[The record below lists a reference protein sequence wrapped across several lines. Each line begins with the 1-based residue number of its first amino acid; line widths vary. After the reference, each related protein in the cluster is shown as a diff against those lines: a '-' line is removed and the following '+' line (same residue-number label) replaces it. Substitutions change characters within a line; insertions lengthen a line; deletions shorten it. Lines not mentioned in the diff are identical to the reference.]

1 MNHRIY
7 QALLENHRV
16 PIIIAHGP
24 AGTGKT
30 MMACKAAAASQRHDR
45 VIRTRPAVSVDEQHG
60 FLPGN
65 LNKKMEPWVAPMTDY
80 LHLPKQKKI
89 EVCPL
94 AYMRG
99 RTFDYSW
106 ILADEMQNST
116 PNQMRMVLTRLGKDS
131 KLIITGDTG
140 QHDRGFEKNGLLDLV
155 QRLAYSPIPGI
166 EVVKFTEED
175 IKRHAII
182 KEILRLYGP

>member
-1 MNHRIY
+1 
-7 QALLENHRV
+7 
-16 PIIIAHGP
+16 
-24 AGTGKT
+24 
-30 MMACKAAAASQRHDR
+30 MMACQAATASQRHDR
-45 VIRTRPAVSVDEQHG
+45 VIMTRPAVSVDEQHG

-80 LHLPKQKKI
+80 LQITKRSRI

-99 RTFDYSW
+99 RTFDHSW

-116 PNQMRMVLTRLGKDS
+116 PNQMRMVLTRLGRDS
-131 KLIITGDTG
+131 KLVITGDTG
-140 QHDRGFEKNGLLDLV
+140 QHDRGFENNGLLDLV
-155 QRLAYSPIPGI
+155 TRLADSPIPGI
-166 EVVKFTEED
+166 EVIKFTESD
-175 IKRHAII
+175 IKRHEII